1 MGIDMMYT
9 EEQLNNAIK
18 VALDHCQREMAK
30 EIDFA
35 FEQGRKQGEEAER
48 KRCCSIIFGMCESDN
63 VAQRTVNK
71 IWGK

>member
-1 MGIDMMYT
+1 MGNNMMYT

-18 VALDHCQREMAK
+18 VALDHCQRKMAK
-30 EIDFA
+30 EV
-35 FEQGRKQGEEAER
+35 EKSRKEGEEAER
-48 KRCCSIIFGMCESDN
+48 KRCCAIIFGMCESDN